1 MSHSNSTKAVVFAL
15 LGNMFISIIKYIAA
29 FFTLSASMLAEAIH
43 STADCLNQVFL
54 LIGTKRSKKE
64 NDELHPFGYGR
75 EEFFWGFMVAILLFF
90 GGAIFSIYEGVHKL
104 MEPIAIKNIGWG
116 LAVLGVSMIIEGK
129 TFMIALK
136 QLRETSKNSIIKAL
150 KDSVDTNLI
159 VIILEDSAALLGL
172 VIAFICTLLSLYNP
186 IFDAIGSISIGLIL
200 SFVSYSLVNELRKL
214 IIGENMPREE
224 RGRIKQ
230 ILNSFP
236 DVTHVN
242 RIKSMTMG
250 RNKYL
255 LLISI
260 NVNDFLRGHK
270 VEDMVENIK
279 EDIKE
284 EFNHVDEIYV
294 EISDK

>member
-1 MSHSNSTKAVVFAL
+1 
-15 LGNMFISIIKYIAA
+15 
-29 FFTLSASMLAEAIH
+29 
-43 STADCLNQVFL
+43 
-54 LIGTKRSKKE
+54 
-64 NDELHPFGYGR
+64 
-75 EEFFWGFMVAILLFF
+75 
-90 GGAIFSIYEGVHKL
+90 
-104 MEPIAIKNIGWG
+104 
-116 LAVLGVSMIIEGK
+116 MIIEGK

-136 QLRETSKNSIIKAL
+136 QLRETKNSIIKAL

-255 LLISI
+255 
-260 NVNDFLRGHK
+260 
-270 VEDMVENIK
+270 
-279 EDIKE
+279 
-284 EFNHVDEIYV
+284 YYY
-294 EISDK
+294 

>member
-1 MSHSNSTKAVVFAL
+1 
-15 LGNMFISIIKYIAA
+15 
-29 FFTLSASMLAEAIH
+29 
-43 STADCLNQVFL
+43 
-54 LIGTKRSKKE
+54 
-64 NDELHPFGYGR
+64 
-75 EEFFWGFMVAILLFF
+75 
-90 GGAIFSIYEGVHKL
+90 
-104 MEPIAIKNIGWG
+104 
-116 LAVLGVSMIIEGK
+116 
-129 TFMIALK
+129 MIALK

-186 IFDAIGSISIGLIL
+186 IFDAIGSISIDYL
-200 SFVSYSLVNELRKL
+200 VSYSLVNELRKL

-255 LLISI
+255 
-260 NVNDFLRGHK
+260 
-270 VEDMVENIK
+270 
-279 EDIKE
+279 
-284 EFNHVDEIYV
+284 Y
-294 EISDK
+294 

>member
-1 MSHSNSTKAVVFAL
+1 
-15 LGNMFISIIKYIAA
+15 
-29 FFTLSASMLAEAIH
+29 
-43 STADCLNQVFL
+43 
-54 LIGTKRSKKE
+54 
-64 NDELHPFGYGR
+64 
-75 EEFFWGFMVAILLFF
+75 
-90 GGAIFSIYEGVHKL
+90 
-104 MEPIAIKNIGWG
+104 
-116 LAVLGVSMIIEGK
+116 MIIEGK

-150 KDSVDTNLI
+150 KDSVDNNL
-159 VIILEDSAALLGL
+159 IILEDSAALLGL

-200 SFVSYSLVNELRKL
+200 SFVSYSLVNELRL

-255 LLISI
+255 
-260 NVNDFLRGHK
+260 
-270 VEDMVENIK
+270 
-279 EDIKE
+279 
-284 EFNHVDEIYV
+284 Y
-294 EISDK
+294 